1 MPKPAK
7 HAKAKGTRRKPAKYV
22 ATARKRSSGSL
33 NSVQARGRTAQ
44 AVQQV
49 VKIAFPRGAGM
60 PGRYYGGGL
69 GSSTVVHVHPSD
81 SMGQVGSI
89 AELTRLM
96 AGLGAQRAAGMPV
109 QIHGVGVQA
118 GPEQPEPATPTGSQ
132 AGPEQP
138 EQPEPAGDD
147 TPPPPPPPPPPAT
160 PAVFP
165 LYAQRFG
172 GRRPILPRPARD
184 RRPPTAAERLET
196 RARLARTNQATTR
209 VAGDHRMT
217 RRSQSARAREE
228 TVARRRAGA
237 GGVRP
242 GTRPMVGNAA
252 QAA

>member
-22 ATARKRSSGSL
+22 AT
-33 NSVQARGRTAQ
+33 ARGRTAQ

-60 PGRYYGGGL
+60 PGRYYGGLYGGGG

-81 SMGQVGSI
+81 SMGQAGSI